1 MIHWLRF
8 AALVLTAGY
17 GCWRSWRV
25 VTPLFFFY
33 FLVHLGGTI
42 TQESAFWVFGDTS
55 PAYFWTYAIGS
66 GLLCF
71 FVLWLTVD
79 EVPPPHALRKMAIP
93 AVLAVTV
100 ARMTALECV
109 GSLDASKWLLLI
121 IGAILFFCGQVLT
134 AAAVYAHRNHTA
146 LLILGILWLVQAVYL
161 FGYLIQAPEWVS
173 TGYWLPALLVC
184 LGFLAVG
191 RTLKPPA
198 SQTLLR

>member
-8 AALVLTAGY
+8 SARLLTALY
-17 GCWRSWRV
+17 ALWRSRHV
-25 VTPLFFFY
+25 PSPLLFFY
-33 FLVHLGGTI
+33 FTIHLGDTI
-42 TQESAFWVFGDTS
+42 AEEVVFQTFGNNS
-55 PAYFWTYAIGS
+55 AYFWTYGIGS
-66 GLLCF
+66 ALICLMA
-71 FVLWLTVD
+71 LWIVFD
-79 EVPPPHALRKMAIP
+79 EVPPPHTLRKMAIP
-93 AVLAVTV
+93 AILAVTV
-100 ARMTALECV
+100 ARMTALECL
-109 GSLDASKWLLLI
+109 GSLDSAKWLLLM

-191 RTLKPPA
+191 RTLKPQV